1 MESTYLES
9 IYTHIKAIKSAGS
22 LERLIE
28 IITQDLPA
36 AVGAKYCSLFI
47 KNQASGELELRAH
60 NHQDIGE
67 DPFIH
72 IVNHDKSIMNLTISR
87 NTSLLIKNI
96 EEEMGFHNKDKYSTK
111 SFMCLLIK
119 DDNEIEGV
127 LNLAD
132 KTPPGF
138 IREDMLFST
147 IIAEF
152 IGSYLKR
159 YGITSV

>member
-1 MESTYLES
+1 MEGAYLEN
-9 IYTHIKAIKSAGS
+9 IYTHIKAIKAARTV
-22 LERLIE
+22 ETLIE
-28 IITQDLPA
+28 IVTHELPA

-47 KNQASGELELRAH
+47 KNHSSGELELRAH
-60 NHQDIGE
+60 NHQDIGD

-72 IVNHDKSIMNLTISR
+72 VDNHDKSIMNLTISR

-96 EEEMGFHNKDKYSTK
+96 EEEIGFHNKDKYSTK

-119 DDNEIEGV
+119 DDNEVEGV

-132 KTPPGF
+132 KTPGGF
-138 IREDMLFST
+138 SREDMLFST

-159 YGITSV
+159 YGIASV

>member
-1 MESTYLES
+1 MESTYLEN
-9 IYTHIKAIKSAGS
+9 IYTHIKTIKSAGS
-22 LERLIE
+22 LEKLIE
-28 IITQDLPA
+28 IITQELPA

-47 KNQASGELELRAH
+47 KNQSSGELELRAH

-72 IVNHDKSIMNLTISR
+72 ITNHDKSIMNLAISR
-87 NTSLLIKNI
+87 NTSLLISNI

-111 SFMCLLIK
+111 SFMSLLIK
-119 DDNEIEGV
+119 DENEIEGV

-132 KTPPGF
+132 KTPTGF
-138 IREDMLFST
+138 TREDMLFSS

-152 IGSYLKR
+152 IGSFLKR
-159 YGITSV
+159 YGIASV

>member
-1 MESTYLES
+1 MEGAYLES
-9 IYTHIKAIKSAGS
+9 VYTHIKAIKAARTI
-22 LERLIE
+22 ETLIE
-28 IITQDLPA
+28 IVTQELPA

-47 KNQASGELELRAH
+47 KNQSSGELELRAH
-60 NHQDIGE
+60 NHQDIGD

-72 IVNHDKSIMNLTISR
+72 VDNHDKSIMNLTISR

-96 EEEMGFHNKDKYSTK
+96 EEEIGFHNKDKYSTK

-132 KTPPGF
+132 KAPGGF
-138 IREDMLFST
+138 SREDMLFST

-159 YGITSV
+159 YGIASV

>member
-1 MESTYLES
+1 MESSYLEG
-9 IYTHIKAIKSAGS
+9 IYTHVKAIKSAGS

-28 IITQDLPA
+28 IITQDLPTA
-36 AVGAKYCSLFI
+36 IGAKYCSLFI
-47 KNQASGELELRAH
+47 KNQSSGELELRAH

-87 NTSLLIKNI
+87 NTSLLIRNI

-111 SFMCLLIK
+111 SFMCLLIR
-119 DDNEIEGV
+119 DENEIEGV

-132 KTPPGF
+132 KTPTGF
-138 IREDMLFST
+138 TREDMLFST

-152 IGSYLKR
+152 IGGYLKR
-159 YGITSV
+159 YGIASA